1 VPAGTSDHG
10 DPNLLYTP
18 TKWFDVV
25 VFYLANYLV
34 HAATVKASP
43 GESIIDLAFAV
54 FLAIA
59 FPFSGL
65 VRGLEAIA
73 RHASFSWRRKTFS
86 CGDLR
91 TTTRAGALCFVVRNE
106 SWDGL
111 GLPVQGDVVP
121 NKLYDK
127 DYQEDLTLSSS
138 TSIPQSMV
146 AIFQVVYASYTL
158 YKTRGDQL
166 NRYGY
171 AAFGLTVTPYIIM
184 SFLNLL
190 GNLST
195 LDYPTLYLVGSAEL
209 EEAKLKANAA
219 IDGVVRKV
227 VRANWDEE
235 CKDPFT
241 GLVRWSLSHGDEHS
255 KTFFAECSLFKIV
268 DREQPFRGP
277 KLLRRSSFL
286 WWGFMVL
293 LGTIP
298 YAVIGSLTQF
308 QAAQSTHAQ
317 RALTMFWLAS
327 GVFIGAAIPFI
338 SFSFREMVDVTKG
351 TFSRKAWENASDAR
365 ISAKFAKENAD
376 IALGKA
382 QDAMVI
388 AEDARKNADI
398 ASQRLA
404 RLRQDSGKVEGAS
417 KEIDLRKTQSRV
429 SDNLA
434 VGGKE

>member
-43 GESIIDLAFAV
+43 GESTIDLAFAV

-59 FPFSGL
+59 FPFSGV

-111 GLPVQGDVVP
+111 GLPVQGVQQILDRSKYQLEYVIPTYRKIHGLSKLPEGYSLAILPSNADVVP

-158 YKTRGDQL
+158 YKT
-166 NRYGY
+166 
-171 AAFGLTVTPYIIM
+171 
-184 SFLNLL
+184 
-190 GNLST
+190 
-195 LDYPTLYLVGSAEL
+195 
-209 EEAKLKANAA
+209 
-219 IDGVVRKV
+219 
-227 VRANWDEE
+227 
-235 CKDPFT
+235 
-241 GLVRWSLSHGDEHS
+241 
-255 KTFFAECSLFKIV
+255 
-268 DREQPFRGP
+268 
-277 KLLRRSSFL
+277 
-286 WWGFMVL
+286 
-293 LGTIP
+293 
-298 YAVIGSLTQF
+298 
-308 QAAQSTHAQ
+308 
-317 RALTMFWLAS
+317 
-327 GVFIGAAIPFI
+327 
-338 SFSFREMVDVTKG
+338 
-351 TFSRKAWENASDAR
+351 
-365 ISAKFAKENAD
+365 
-376 IALGKA
+376 
-382 QDAMVI
+382 
-388 AEDARKNADI
+388 
-398 ASQRLA
+398 
-404 RLRQDSGKVEGAS
+404 
-417 KEIDLRKTQSRV
+417 
-429 SDNLA
+429 
-434 VGGKE
+434 